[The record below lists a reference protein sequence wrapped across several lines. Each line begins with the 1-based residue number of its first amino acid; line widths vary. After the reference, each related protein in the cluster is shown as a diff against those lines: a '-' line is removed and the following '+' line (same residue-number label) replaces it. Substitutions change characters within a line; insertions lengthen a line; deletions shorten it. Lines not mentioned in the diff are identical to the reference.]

1 MAVLNILTAANC
13 VGKTYTTSLSSS
25 TVTMLTNATNS
36 NQLIKLNTIMVSNF
50 SSNVVSTNVIYN
62 RNTVLTYLAGNVVI
76 PANSTLVVLGK
87 DTPLYIEENDSIQS
101 SCNVGSATSFTCSYE
116 LIS

>member
-1 MAVLNILTAANC
+1 MTTPNLLTASNC

-25 TVTMLTNATNS
+25 TVTMITNAASS
-36 NQLIKLNTIMVSNF
+36 NQLIKLNTILISNF
-50 SSNVVSTNVIYN
+50 SANVVSTTVIYN
-62 RNTVLTYLAGNVVI
+62 RNTVLTYLAGNVVV

-87 DTPLYIEENDSIQS
+87 DTPLYIEETDSIQS